1 MIKSGLGSGYINKY
15 DDDDEEGCGR
25 SSSQEGSFSNGI
37 STVDR
42 DRTEGEG
49 AGSNHT
55 L

>member
-1 MIKSGLGSGYINKY
+1 MNKY

-37 STVDR
+37 STVN
-42 DRTEGEG
+42 RTEGEG
-49 AGSNHT
+49 GGLTRT

>member
-1 MIKSGLGSGYINKY
+1 MNKY

-37 STVDR
+37 YTVDR
-42 DRTEGEG
+42 DRTEGGAEG
-49 AGSNHT
+49 GGSTRT

>member
-1 MIKSGLGSGYINKY
+1 MIKSGLGSGYIKY

-37 STVDR
+37 STIDR
-42 DRTEGEG
+42 DRTEREG
-49 AGSNHT
+49 GRSTRT